1 MKGLIFIVFLVSAAA
16 MMAFLM
22 KQQRETNVTSKDL
35 NNSKLK
41 DVPTIM
47 KNKIKEDLQN
57 PEHLKDMPEGDED
70 KN

>member
-1 MKGLIFIVFLVSAAA
+1 MKGIIFIVFIALAAG

-22 KQQRETNVTSKDL
+22 KQQREATVTSQDL
-35 NNSKLK
+35 GNAKLK
-41 DVPTIM
+41 DVPAVM
-47 KNKIKEDLQN
+47 KNKIQEDVQN

>member
-1 MKGLIFIVFLVSAAA
+1 

-35 NNSKLK
+35 NNAKLK
-41 DVPTIM
+41 DVPNIM